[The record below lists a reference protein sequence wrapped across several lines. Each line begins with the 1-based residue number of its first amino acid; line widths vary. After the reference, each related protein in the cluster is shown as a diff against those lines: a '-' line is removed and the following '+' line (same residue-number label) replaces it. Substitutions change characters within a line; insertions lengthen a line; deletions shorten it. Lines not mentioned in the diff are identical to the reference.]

1 MASADSANEAQ
12 SQGKYLP
19 LAGKPQSPPGILL
32 ILAQNLPMVFPLPV
46 AAYRFANK
54 GVALPGSRERTG
66 SAFVAEKGIMDAT
79 PGFDQPRV
87 NDFLEKKLILV
98 MCAWGKKI
106 LEHCFDISKQTALA
120 APHAAHYGHAM
131 VWVVAHNVP
140 CKATALPFV
149 NSSLLAWGEP
159 GISIAHN
166 NALNILICQSPKSPE
181 HAAVVVDAAH
191 PYYLCASLLQA
202 GCDIIGHTVTTVK
215 TRDPSGINLRG
226 LQRIDNRAL
235 GVFGVIAPKR
245 IGNEFFQA
253 NLAE

>member
-1 MASADSANEAQ
+1 
-12 SQGKYLP
+12 
-19 LAGKPQSPPGILL
+19 
-32 ILAQNLPMVFPLPV
+32 MVFPLPV

-54 GVALPGSRERTG
+54 GVALPGSREWTG
-66 SAFVAEKGIMDAT
+66 RAFVAEKGIMDAT
-79 PGFDQPRV
+79 PGFKQTRI
-87 NDFLEKKLILV
+87 NDLFEKKLILV
-98 MCAWGKKI
+98 MRARGRKA
-106 LEHCFDISKQTALA
+106 LDHYFDISKQSPLA

-131 VWVVAHNVP
+131 IWVVAHYVP
-140 CKATALPFV
+140 RKAAAFPFV
-149 NSSLLAWGEP
+149 NRSFLARGQP

-181 HAAVVVDAAH
+181 HAAVVIDAAH
-191 PYYLCASLLQA
+191 PNYLCASLLQ
-202 GCDIIGHTVTTVK
+202 TVCNIARNGVATVK